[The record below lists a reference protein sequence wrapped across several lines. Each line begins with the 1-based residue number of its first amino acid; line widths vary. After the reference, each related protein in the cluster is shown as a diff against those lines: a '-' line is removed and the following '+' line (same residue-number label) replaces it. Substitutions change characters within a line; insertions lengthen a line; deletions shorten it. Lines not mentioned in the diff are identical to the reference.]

1 MARVTPTDLARLE
14 QEAAKAKATFA
25 VKAAR
30 VRRAQQQQ
38 RVDHERA
45 ILQLVKSLGLTAY
58 DIETLR
64 GPLTALARALQVS
77 DTGKHAPGAG
87 VQA

>member
-14 QEAAKAKATFA
+14 QEAAKAKATFE

-38 RVDHERA
+38 RAEHDRA
-45 ILQLVKSLGLTAY
+45 ILQLLKSLGLTAY
-58 DIETLR
+58 AVDTLR
-64 GPLTALARALQVS
+64 APLTTLAHQLQAAQGAETFQE
-77 DTGKHAPGAG
+77 TGASI
-87 VQA
+87 